1 MTEKDAH
8 EQLEALRD
16 HAEAGMVTRQA
27 RLVTSLPLSEQRAFE
42 QRQRRADRQVKD
54 AVRWLRARRGHPC
67 R

>member
-1 MTEKDAH
+1 MTEKDVRDHLA
-8 EQLEALRD
+8 ALRD
-16 HAEAGMVTRQA
+16 SAEAGMVTKQA

-54 AVRWLRARRGHPC
+54 AVRWLRARRGS